1 MKFFV
6 STLLVTNC
14 FFLFSQKQLNIV
26 FFVNDSKTSSSE
38 LNSFSNMVY
47 LNNGDVKLANYTIY
61 HFTSKKE
68 RDTTWTNKKKNA
80 SYKVIQ
86 TDCDFSICSS
96 LNTLVPDKK
105 TQKNKFYNCQNL
117 LKCDF
122 NKWNISNVNTLTS
135 RSESLLLE
143 KIKEEVSLNKIDKT
157 NTTIFFY
164 LGNDMATDSKPEI
177 KFEKETISVKS
188 GESVQLNPV
197 FSKNI
202 KNVVWTP
209 NENISCIDCKTP
221 TVNPSKNAVYTVS
234 ASDSMNCHNVSKSIT
249 VNVINDCDCNS
260 GSMKPI
266 NDVFGKLT
274 VSKYKNDIDIAEWQI
289 ISNQSSYNFDLLMTP
304 NCSNEF
310 NLSIE
315 DNNGR
320 VIWDTTYL
328 RSDID
333 QSADTDFHR
342 IYGEKYFVFRLP
354 LYPKRSII
362 NDPEKFFIIKI
373 NSIDE
378 NQLACKTYISPK
390 VIFTKCP
397 E

>member
-1 MKFFV
+1 MKLIIQAVFILISL
-6 STLLVTNC
+6 ST
-14 FFLFSQKQLNIV
+14 FSQKQLNIV
-26 FFVNDSKTSSSE
+26 FFVNDSKTNSSE

-117 LKCDF
+117 LQCNF

-164 LGNDMATDSKPEI
+164 LGNDMAIEGKPEI

-209 NENISCIDCKTP
+209 NENISCLDCKTP
-221 TVNPSKNAVYTVS
+221 TVNPSKNTVYMVS
-234 ASDSMNCHNVSKSIT
+234 ASDSMNCYNVSKNIT

-266 NDVFGKLT
+266 NDVFGIL
-274 VSKYKNDIDIAEWQI
+274 SIPKYKDDIQIADWQI
-289 ISNQSSYNFDLLMTP
+289 ISNQSGGFVFDVLFTS
-304 NCSNEF
+304 NCANRYK
-310 NLSIE
+310 LTIE
-315 DNNGR
+315 DKDGNVVWEDYFNK
-320 VIWDTTYL
+320 
-328 RSDID
+328 D
-333 QSADTDFHR
+333 QVDKRARAELH
-342 IYGEKYFVFRLP
+342 EKYPDYLVFRLT
-354 LYPKRSII
+354 LKSLSKLF
-362 NDPEKFFIIKI
+362 EGAESFFII
-373 NSIDE
+373 NLTSIDE
-378 NQLACKTYISPK
+378 SYVSCQPYKSPK
-390 VIFTKCP
+390 LIFTKCN
-397 E
+397 